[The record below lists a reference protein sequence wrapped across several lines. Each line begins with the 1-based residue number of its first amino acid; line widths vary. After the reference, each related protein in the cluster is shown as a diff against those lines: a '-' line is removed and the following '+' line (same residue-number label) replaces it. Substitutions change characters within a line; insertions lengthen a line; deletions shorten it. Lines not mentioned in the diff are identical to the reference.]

1 MRAKIAISLPPRTF
15 ATLERKSRELKK
27 SRSAIITEAL
37 EALFTHATLTAEER
51 RYVAAYVT
59 HPGLPHRRYVHRQPG
74 SADRRCNRSR
84 RRSRLLN
91 CNLTPPTQACV
102 SMRSIVPAA
111 NASDLCE

>member
-51 RYVAAYVT
+51 RYVAGYVT
-59 HPGLPHRRYVHRQPG
+59 HPEQEQDAAAVATA
-74 SADRRCNRSR
+74 SAWGTWDE
-84 RRSRLLN
+84 
-91 CNLTPPTQACV
+91 A
-102 SMRSIVPAA
+102 
-111 NASDLCE
+111 